1 MKQEAILDKKIL
13 YQDDYT
19 KVIKLKIKK
28 TDGKNIIRVKMK
40 KRPFV
45 VIVPINKQDR
55 VLLCREYR
63 STLQKKVWMIP
74 TGFIDHGES
83 PQQTA
88 RRELLEET
96 NLVAKKLT
104 PLYQLTGSSEC
115 KQQGFAFLATQL
127 TKIDGKSELQI
138 TPTDFNKAKKM
149 ALKNK
154 LGDRIGL
161 IVVAAIEKYK
171 EIIK

>member
-1 MKQEAILDKKIL
+1 MKQTTILAEKIL

-19 KVIKLKIKK
+19 KVVKLKLRKP
-28 TDGKNIIRVKMK
+28 DGKNIVRVKME

-45 VIVPINKQDR
+45 VIVPIDEKGN
-55 VLLCREYR
+55 VLLCREFR
-63 STLQKKVWMIP
+63 STLQKTVWMVP
-74 TGFIDHGES
+74 AGFIDQNES
-83 PQQTA
+83 SKQAA

-96 NLVAKKLT
+96 NFKVKRLT
-104 PLYQLTGSSEC
+104 PLYQLTGNSEYQ
-115 KQQGFAFLATQL
+115 QQGFAFLATQL

-138 TPTDFNKAKKM
+138 TPTDFNKTKKM